1 MRRTLRRAVPVAVV
15 LVVMTA
21 SLVVDAVHPAS
32 SQTTA
37 SQPATAVWPFASQ
50 PLRFD
55 DPVDAALSFAVEY
68 LGFVDPVLGPFQPG
82 DPSSGEVEVRPLA
95 DGPVTTVLLRQL
107 PPDDSWWVLGAS
119 TPNLLLTSPAALD
132 DIASP
137 VPLSGQST
145 AFEGTVNVQIRQDDT
160 LEPLTRTFFTGGSMG
175 EITPFSTVVT
185 FDAPT
190 AAAGAIVLATFSA
203 EDGRLWE
210 ATVVRVGLTAVP
222 TSTTTTSATPTAPVA
237 VVPALTG

>member
-1 MRRTLRRAVPVAVV
+1 MRRTLRRAVTVAAV
-15 LVVMTA
+15 LVVVTT
-21 SLVVDAVHPAS
+21 SLAVGAVHPAS

-37 SQPATAVWPFASQ
+37 AQPATAVWPFASQ

-55 DPVDAALSFAVEY
+55 DPAAAALSFAVEY
-68 LGFVDPVLGPFQPG
+68 LGFVGPVLGPFQPG
-82 DPSSGEVEVRPLA
+82 DPSSGEVEVQPLA
-95 DGPVTTVLLRQL
+95 DGPVTTVVLRQL

-137 VPLSGQST
+137 ASLSGQST

-185 FDAPT
+185 FDPPT
-190 AAAGAIVLATFSA
+190 AAAGAVVLATFSA

-210 ATVVRVGLTAVP
+210 VTVVRVGLAVVP
-222 TSTTTTSATPTAPVA
+222 SSTTSTGVVPTAPVA
-237 VVPALTG
+237 VIPALTG